1 MLTGA
6 AVSHILLAAV
16 ATSSGG
22 ARMTYAEDSAR
33 ILAEPPPHTPTAPTG
48 MGSGSAE
55 HVRASAALVQETSS
69 TPFRTT
75 RAKSIPTPAD
85 LRFRLLG
92 APEVQAAGAPLILHN
107 QKAQALLFYLAATS
121 HPQTRDH
128 LATLLWSE
136 SPDSN
141 ARHSLRSSLY
151 HLRQALLACGA
162 SGRLEVQR
170 NLVYLRLRE
179 DECDVARLDSL

>member
-1 MLTGA
+1 
-6 AVSHILLAAV
+6 
-16 ATSSGG
+16 
-22 ARMTYAEDSAR
+22 
-33 ILAEPPPHTPTAPTG
+33 
-48 MGSGSAE
+48 
-55 HVRASAALVQETSS
+55 
-69 TPFRTT
+69 PFRTT

-151 HLRQALLACGA
+151 HLPQALLACGA

-179 DECDVARLDSL
+179 DECDVARLDSLAAASQEGALQEVVALYRGPLLDGYVLGDAPV